1 MEESAQIHLANEFVC
16 DTIETSVSTRPWQV
30 HRDKEKNYCT
40 TTMYVDVVVV
50 ICLSYVVKVKE
61 ESVRVSG
68 SCGC

>member
-1 MEESAQIHLANEFVC
+1 
-16 DTIETSVSTRPWQV
+16 
-30 HRDKEKNYCT
+30 
-40 TTMYVDVVVV
+40 MYVDVVVV